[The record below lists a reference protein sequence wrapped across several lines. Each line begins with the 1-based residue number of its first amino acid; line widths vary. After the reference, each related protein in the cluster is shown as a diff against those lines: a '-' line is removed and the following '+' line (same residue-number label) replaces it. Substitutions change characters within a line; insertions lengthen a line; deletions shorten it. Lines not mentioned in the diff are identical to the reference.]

1 MYACSAPTID
11 DENQMMAAHF
21 GPSVTTEPAK
31 PASKKPGL
39 HNPTTKPSH
48 QCIVFNRRR
57 SSTAIS
63 AMGSLQGAWGA
74 CREAAILPNG
84 VAGCW
89 GPRNNPNCER
99 ADPCQLRVRPHHERD
114 RRRGGL
120 VQLRPAVC
128 DRALRS
134 AGGGP

>member
-11 DENQMMAAHF
+11 EENQMMAAHF
-21 GPSVTTEPAK
+21 GPSVTTEPAR

-63 AMGSLQGAWGA
+63 AMGPPRSLSQGGHPTERGGGVPGA
-74 CREAAILPNG
+74 AQQSP
-84 VAGCW
+84 
-89 GPRNNPNCER
+89 CER
-99 ADPCQLRVRPHHERD
+99 ADPRQLPVRPHHKR
-114 RRRGGL
+114 
-120 VQLRPAVC
+120 
-128 DRALRS
+128 
-134 AGGGP
+134 